1 MKRYDHDKRHRNWTK
16 VWLIMLILLI
26 VGCTVAAVL
35 VRENYNQNLKPVNG
49 SQRTVLVT
57 IPQGSTI
64 REIGK
69 QLQDQGLIKS
79 SWAFERYIYSQN
91 VRDKLQAGSYYLR
104 PSLGVKEIVE
114 ILTQGKVATDLVTIL
129 PGKRID
135 EIKTAFV
142 NKSGFSPEVVDS
154 ALVPDQYADH
164 PALSDKPKQAS
175 LEGYLYPETFQ
186 KTADTRPESIVRL
199 SLDEMHKYLTP
210 EIRAGITRQGLTVHQ
225 GVILA
230 SIIEREVGNVSDRP
244 KVAQVFLKRLRADM
258 PLESDATASYGAI
271 LAGAEPSIT
280 YDSPYNT
287 YKHKG
292 LPPGPISNS
301 SRTSIEAVA
310 NPASTDFLYF
320 VSGDDDSEGNSV
332 TYFSRT
338 LQEHEA
344 NVEAHC
350 RKKCGL

>member
-1 MKRYDHDKRHRNWTK
+1 M
-16 VWLIMLILLI
+16 WLFLIIVLI
-26 VGCTVAAVL
+26 VGSTAGVIT
-35 VRENYNQNLKPVNG
+35 VREYYNQNLEPVSA
-49 SQRTVLVT
+49 SQNTVLVT
-57 IPQGSTI
+57 IAPGSTAPQI
-64 REIGK
+64 AE
-69 QLQDQGLIKS
+69 QLHNQGLIKS
-79 SWAFERYIYSQN
+79 SWAFERYIAIKN
-91 VRDKLQAGSYYLR
+91 VRDKLKAGSYYIR
-104 PSLGVKEIVE
+104 PSQSVKDIVD

-142 NKSGFSPEVVDS
+142 NKSGFSPEQVDS
-154 ALVPDQYADH
+154 AFVPEKYADH
-164 PALSDKPKQAS
+164 PALSDKPRQAS

-186 KTADTRPESIVRL
+186 KTAETLPDSIIRL

-210 EIRAGITRQGLTVHQ
+210 DIRAGITKQGLTVHQ

-271 LAGAEPSIT
+271 LDGAEPSIT
-280 YDSPYNT
+280 YNSVYNT

-301 SRTSIEAVA
+301 SQTSIAAVA
-310 NPASTDFLYF
+310 NPADTDFLYF
-320 VSGDDDSEGNSV
+320 VSGDDDPDGNSV
-332 TYFSRT
+332 TYFSKT

-344 NVEAHC
+344 NVAAHC
-350 RKKCGL
+350 LKKCGR